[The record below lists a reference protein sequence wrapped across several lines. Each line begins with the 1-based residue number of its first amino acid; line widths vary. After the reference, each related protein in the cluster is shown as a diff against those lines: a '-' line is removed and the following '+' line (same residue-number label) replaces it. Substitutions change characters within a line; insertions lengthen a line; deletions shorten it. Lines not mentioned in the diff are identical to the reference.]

1 MTYSVIFSIG
11 TNFCSLKFHQII
23 KYFLYTPMVY
33 VHLHVTLFIYRV
45 LHYLYACSGNLF
57 WKHFRRNFFTE
68 LCSFRGVGC
77 IFAEMVSGVPL
88 FPGVKSGMDQLKKI
102 FKVLY
107 QLVMYLCIWVCVY
120 IYIYYLTQRK
130 KNNNIFGKI
139 YRHFAFISLYISFC
153 HFAAVLSKKV
163 YQSTYMIILN
173 NVYLDIP
180 SLLLLVKYVFIIL
193 YIRHRFVVPQV
204 KKTGHITVIVHIEEV
219 GGLGILYGWCNKV

>member
-1 MTYSVIFSIG
+1 MCQWRLSNYMTYSVIFSIG

-57 WKHFRRNFFTE
+57 WKHFRRNFFFTE
-68 LCSFRGVGC
+68 LYCFRGVGC

-120 IYIYYLTQRK
+120 IYIYITLLRGK
-130 KNNNIFGKI
+130 KTT
-139 YRHFAFISLYISFC
+139 
-153 HFAAVLSKKV
+153 
-163 YQSTYMIILN
+163 TY
-173 NVYLDIP
+173 
-180 SLLLLVKYVFIIL
+180 LVKYIGISPLYL
-193 YIRHRFVVPQV
+193 YIFHFV
-204 KKTGHITVIVHIEEV
+204 
-219 GGLGILYGWCNKV
+219 ILLQF